1 MHQIKCVLKRS
12 PSLMYYSFYRVW
24 LLWNFDTQ
32 DILSTDQ
39 LLSPLRI
46 FERMLG
52 RHQPMPKQHTGNSY
66 LSKSRYS

>member
-1 MHQIKCVLKRS
+1 
-12 PSLMYYSFYRVW
+12 MYYSFYRVW

-46 FERMLG
+46 FERMLR

-66 LSKSRYS
+66 SS